1 MSIKDFIKN
10 VVKNHNVSDIHLR
23 AGKKPSIR
31 VNGLITEGANS
42 VIKKE
47 LLEKFVKES
56 LNKNQLIQLENTGSA
71 DFAVSIEKNRYRVN
85 AFKALSGMSL
95 VLRVIPSELPKN
107 VVLPNVI
114 MELSS
119 LTKGLV
125 LVTGPT
131 GSGKSTTQAILL
143 DIINEAYNHNI
154 ITIEDPIEFVH
165 EDKKS
170 IISQRQ
176 LGDHTDSFSSS
187 LKAAL
192 REDPDVI
199 LMGELRDMET
209 ISLALTAAETGH
221 LVMGTLHTN
230 SAPSSVS
237 RIIDVFPAEQQGQ
250 VRSQLADSLA
260 AVITQKLL
268 PSVDGSSRH
277 AAFEIMINNTPIAN
291 LIRENKAHQI
301 YNIMQTSSAEGMV
314 LMDASI
320 NKLKSEGKIK

>member
-1 MSIKDFIKN
+1 MSINLI
-10 VVKNHNVSDIHLR
+10 VKSILKSEKPSDIHIRTGHSPYIRLN
-23 AGKKPSIR
+23 GIITKVGDNIVKKDIIDKFLKD
-31 VNGLITEGANS
+31 NLDKNMLNDLAIIGS
-42 VIKKE
+42 V
-47 LLEKFVKES
+47 
-56 LNKNQLIQLENTGSA
+56 
-71 DFAVSIEKNRYRVN
+71 DFAAEIDKERLRIN
-85 AFKALSGMSL
+85 AYNSLSGPSL
-95 VLRVIPSELPKN
+95 VMRIIPSEIPNILLPTA
-107 VVLPNVI
+107 I

-165 EDKKS
+165 KDKKS

-176 LGDHTDSFSSS
+176 VGNHTDNFSSA

-230 SAPSSVS
+230 TAPSSVS
-237 RIIDVFPAEQQGQ
+237 RIIDVFPAAQQSQ
-250 VRSQLADSLA
+250 ARAQLADSLA
-260 AVITQKLL
+260 AVVTQKLL
-268 PSVDGSSRH
+268 ISADGNSRH
-277 AAFEIMINNTPIAN
+277 AAFEIMVNNLAIAN
-291 LIRENKAHQI
+291 LIRDSKIHQI
-301 YNIMQTSSAEGMV
+301 HNIMQTSSAQGMV
-314 LMDASI
+314 LMEASI
-320 NKLKSEGKIK
+320 NKLKNEGKVR